1 MENFVAHG
9 LMKKEYDKVK
19 IHATL
24 MNSNLRTE
32 SEDKTPAKKIRTDLP
47 PRFTRKVS
55 FDARK
60 IVTVSRAVKMHWLPV
75 ILPAT
80 SIVSPSA
87 IFQ

>member
-1 MENFVAHG
+1 MEKFVAHG

-19 IHATL
+19 IHASL
-24 MNSNLRTE
+24 MNSKLRTE
-32 SEDKTPAKKIRTDLP
+32 SDDKTLPKSRTDLP

-60 IVTVSRAVKMHWLPV
+60 IVSVSRAVKMRWLPV

-80 SIVSPSA
+80 RIVSPSA
-87 IFQ
+87 NVQ